1 MRPTVLR
8 SAFLLLLGALAW
20 AGCGDPLSL
29 LPATIENRVDTVN
42 LYATSLTPVINK
54 SGFVISALQPVRLD
68 QVNTFDFLYDVN
80 PAGEHFFLP
89 LAALINTGKT
99 TGNAGFKPAD
109 QPFDSITIAP
119 QSDYV
124 SADTVFFGL
133 GQVFFA
139 RSQVESSCSLGI
151 PYYAKLQILAI
162 DDSAHTVQFRILA
175 NINCGY
181 RSLAIGLPTK

>member
-8 SAFLLLLGALAW
+8 SVFLLLLGATAW

-29 LPATIENRVDTVN
+29 LPAPFENRVDTVN
-42 LYATSLTPVINK
+42 LYAASRTPVTSK
-54 SGFVISALQPVRLD
+54 SGFIISALQPVRLD

-80 PAGEHFFLP
+80 SGGEHFFLP
-89 LAALINTGKT
+89 LAALINTGKST
-99 TGNAGFKPAD
+99 ANAGFKPATTA
-109 QPFDSITIAP
+109 FDSITIAP

-139 RSQVESSCSLGI
+139 RSAV
-151 PYYAKLQILAI
+151 
-162 DDSAHTVQFRILA
+162 
-175 NINCGY
+175 
-181 RSLAIGLPTK
+181 

>member
-1 MRPTVLR
+1 MRSSVLR
-8 SAFLLLLGALAW
+8 SAFLLLLGASAW

-29 LPATIENRVDTVN
+29 NPATIENTVDTTF
-42 LYATSLTPVINK
+42 LFATSLTPVTDP
-54 SGFVISALQPVRLD
+54 SGFQISSKTVVRLD

-80 PAGEHFFLP
+80 PAGEHYFLP

-99 TGNAGFKPAD
+99 TGNAGFRLATS
-109 QPFDSITIAP
+109 PFDSITIAE

-124 SADTVFFGL
+124 SSDTVFFRIGD
-133 GQVFFA
+133 VFYA

-162 DDSAHTVQFRILA
+162 DDSAYRVKFRFLV
-175 NINCGY
+175 NTNCGY
-181 RSLAIGLPTK
+181 RGLSVGLPTK

>member
-1 MRPTVLR
+1 MRSTVLR
-8 SAFLLLLGALAW
+8 SAFLLLLGATAW

-29 LPATIENRVDTVN
+29 LPATRENTVDTTS
-42 LYATSLTPVINK
+42 LFATSLTPVVAP
-54 SGFVISALQPVRLD
+54 SGFQISSIMAVRLD

-80 PAGEHFFLP
+80 RAGDHYFLP

-99 TGNAGFKPAD
+99 TGNAGFKLATTR
-109 QPFDSITIAP
+109 FDSITIAP

-124 SADTVFFGL
+124 SNDTIFFRLGDVFY
-133 GQVFFA
+133 A
-139 RSQVESSCSLGI
+139 RTQVESSCTLGI

-162 DDSAHTVQFRILA
+162 DDSAHKVTFRILA

-181 RSLAIGLPTK
+181 RSLAVGLPTK

>member
-1 MRPTVLR
+1 MRPIVFR
-8 SAFLLLLGALAW
+8 SAFLLLLGATAW

-29 LPATIENRVDTVN
+29 LPATIENKVDTTE
-42 LYATSLTPVINK
+42 LFATSRTPVFDP
-54 SGFVISALQPVRLD
+54 SGFIISSISRVRLD

-80 PAGEHFFLP
+80 PAGDHFFLP

-99 TGNAGFKPAD
+99 TGNSGFKPGD
-109 QPFDSITIAP
+109 QSFDAITLAP

-124 SADTVFFGL
+124 SSDTVFFRL
-133 GQVFFA
+133 GDVFYA

-162 DDSAHTVQFRILA
+162 NDSAHTVKFRILA

-181 RSLAIGLPTK
+181 RSLAVGLPTK